1 MTSRCQKR
9 LSALVF
15 HHFYDLPICMWV
27 LLHQDEFIAR
37 KARSVDLK
45 LMRGRAKKSAT
56 WRIGEERVAE
66 RNIAEKGTPTAE
78 EARVRA
84 PCESLSDLTA
94 KVDGLGLLNERMI
107 TPRSEKRQAWP
118 YEQTYDHSEKW
129 KENVCTGCPQRE
141 TKFNETELSGAAVL
155 FAVWSEWEISESWHQ
170 QKGKGWLRNV
180 LDQSLC
186 QLL

>member
-45 LMRGRAKKSAT
+45 LMRGRAKSAT
-56 WRIGEERVAE
+56 WRIWEEKVAE
-66 RNIAEKGTPTAE
+66 RNIAEKGTLTAE

-84 PCESLSDLTA
+84 PCVSLSDLTA
-94 KVDGLGLLNERMI
+94 KVDGLAFWTNVWSLREVKRDRLGLMNKHII
-107 TPRSEKRQAWP
+107 TPRSGKRMFAQVALNEKQSSMKLSWAELQ
-118 YEQTYDHSEKW
+118 YFLLFDLNEK
-129 KENVCTGCPQRE
+129 
-141 TKFNETELSGAAVL
+141 
-155 FAVWSEWEISESWHQ
+155 
-170 QKGKGWLRNV
+170 
-180 LDQSLC
+180 
-186 QLL
+186 